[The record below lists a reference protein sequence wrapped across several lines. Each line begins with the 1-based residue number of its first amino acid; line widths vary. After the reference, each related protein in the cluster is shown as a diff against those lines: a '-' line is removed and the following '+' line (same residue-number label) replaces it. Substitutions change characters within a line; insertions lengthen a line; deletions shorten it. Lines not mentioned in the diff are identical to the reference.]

1 MSVPCLLRE
10 LCELPPMA
18 VKQSQ
23 QFKSLVALNPDK
35 ADLLAT
41 IPTAQQHSTSSLY
54 TLCHLLEELPG
65 PWLVFQLI
73 KTYTRLYTQLPEDAK
88 TNSTHEL
95 SSLIKQTSA
104 LVRSSYTSF
113 AQFIGHNDK
122 PALRAPTDE
131 DVITHRELRQFVDS
145 FQLPVDASIKRPV
158 VSIALPN
165 GPLLAATCI
174 AVTTY
179 YTASPVNPAAGPEQ
193 FRADILQARAD
204 FILTTKDEYKKLQLD
219 ANWVSNNNIKIFI
232 IDWTRDEGI
241 SLRTVDGKAIPT
253 GSAERV
259 ANKADDIGLILFT
272 SGTSGTKKV
281 VPLTVHSIIAGVAFV
296 IESWGLTAEDI
307 CLNMMPLYH
316 V

>member
-1 MSVPCLLRE
+1 MSVLCLLRE
-10 LCELPPMA
+10 LCDIPPVA
-18 VKQSQ
+18 VRDSQ
-23 QFKSLVALNPDK
+23 QFKSLVALNPGR
-35 ADLLAT
+35 ADLLAA
-41 IPTAQQHSTSSLY
+41 IPTTQQHSISSLY
-54 TLCHLLEELPG
+54 TLCHLLEQLPG
-65 PWLVFQLI
+65 PWPVFQLI
-73 KTYTRLYTQLPEDAK
+73 KTYTRIYTQLPEEA
-88 TNSTHEL
+88 THEI
-95 SSLIKQTSA
+95 SSLIERAST
-104 LVRSSYTSF
+104 LVKRSYTSF
-113 AQFIGHNDK
+113 AQFIGRDDK

-131 DVITHRELRQFVDS
+131 DVISHRELRHFVDN
-145 FQLPVDASIKRPV
+145 FRLPINISDKKPV

-179 YTASPVNPAAGPEQ
+179 YTASPINPAAGAEQ

-204 FILTTKDEYKKLQLD
+204 FILTTKDEYTKLQLD
-219 ANWVSNNNIKIFI
+219 ANWVSDNKIQIFI
-232 IDWTRDEGI
+232 MDWTRDEGI
-241 SLRTVDGKAIPT
+241 SLRTVDGEAIPT
-253 GSAERV
+253 ASAERV

-296 IESWGLTAEDI
+296 IESWGLTASDI